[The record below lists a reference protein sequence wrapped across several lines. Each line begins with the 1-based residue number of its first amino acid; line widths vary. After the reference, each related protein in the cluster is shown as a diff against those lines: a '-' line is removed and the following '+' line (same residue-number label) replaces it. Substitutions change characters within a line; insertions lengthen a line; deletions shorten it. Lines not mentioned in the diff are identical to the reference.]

1 MVKKATKEKTKKEV
15 APSGQSI
22 AVAIPPLKI
31 KDLNVAVIGES
42 PLITNCFSNKAKRQM
57 LDIMTGADKAKTR
70 PPKDPLAE
78 FEAAFHKT
86 LDGKPG
92 ITAVCFKHATVGACR
107 GVDKFPMTY
116 AKLFFH
122 MIGDVLPVSV
132 KESPVMREDWVRLKN
147 GSTDLRYRPQFT
159 NWLVKLHVRYDVD
172 NISQEALMN
181 LINRGGM
188 GGVGERRP
196 SKSGDSFG
204 MYRVATPEEVA
215 DFDSNGGV
223 PTIEEIVK
231 EMPTMPG
238 VDMTEE
244 IPG

>member
-1 MVKKATKEKTKKEV
+1 MAPPKKKVAKATT
-15 APSGQSI
+15 STL

-31 KDLNVAVIGES
+31 KELYVAVVGES

-57 LDIMTGADKAKTR
+57 LDIMTGADKAKPR
-70 PPKDPLAE
+70 APKDPLAE
-78 FEAAFHKT
+78 FEAAFHRT
-86 LDGKPG
+86 LDDKPG

-132 KESPVMREDWVRLKN
+132 KETPVMREDWVRLKN

-159 NWLVKLHVRYDVD
+159 DWLVKLHIRYDED
-172 NISQEALMN
+172 NISKEALMN

-204 MYRVATPEEVA
+204 MYRVATPEEVK

-231 EMPTMPG
+231 TIPRIPG

-244 IPG
+244 VPG